1 MVDLK
6 ALMGD
11 TSDNIPGVPG
21 VGEKTALELLR
32 KYGSLAGVYEHISD
46 PDIRAS
52 LRTKL
57 ENGKESAEDSY
68 YLRHDRPQGTHRY
81 FPDLPSPPGRLRRRG
96 VRDLSASRLPE
107 VH

>member
-1 MVDLK
+1 M
-6 ALMGD
+6 
-11 TSDNIPGVPG
+11 
-21 VGEKTALELLR
+21 GEKTALELVR

-68 YLRHDRPQGTHRY
+68 YLATIDRKAPI
-81 FPDLPSPPGRLRRRG
+81 DISPTSFAARQTTEARRMKFSG
-96 VRDLSASRLPE
+96 GSASRSSLKSGA
-107 VH
+107 